1 MGKQILD
8 ISTSSIIRVFVV
20 LLVIAFILSIWPILA
35 SIFFA
40 AVIASALEPSVRL
53 LCKIKIPRFLAAAV
67 LYLLIFSA
75 LASVFYLVVPALLSE
90 ARQLSLDL
98 PSKYRE
104 LIKTVES
111 FMGSRGIT
119 VNLQTQVQSFLSTIQ
134 FGFKGGV
141 SNIFGFTSNVFG
153 GMISVILVTV
163 VSFYLVLQKNGIEQF
178 LKSFLPTAHQE
189 YATDLWKRVQEKI
202 GRWFQTQLLLGV
214 FTGTFLFLAL
224 WLMGVKYALTI
235 ALMAGVLEMIPMIGP
250 LVTGLVMLALIS
262 FQSPMLALGA
272 ILIYVAL
279 EQVQQHFFMPVFI
292 SKALGLNPIVIIIAL
307 LVGSK
312 LIGFWGIL
320 LAIPFA
326 VAIGEVVRDF
336 RK

>member
-1 MGKQILD
+1 
-8 ISTSSIIRVFVV
+8 
-20 LLVIAFILSIWPILA
+20 
-35 SIFFA
+35 
-40 AVIASALEPSVRL
+40 
-53 LCKIKIPRFLAAAV
+53 
-67 LYLLIFSA
+67 
-75 LASVFYLVVPALLSE
+75 
-90 ARQLSLDL
+90 
-98 PSKYRE
+98 
-104 LIKTVES
+104 
-111 FMGSRGIT
+111 
-119 VNLQTQVQSFLSTIQ
+119 LQTQVQSFLQTIQ

-153 GMISVILVTV
+153 GLISFILVVV

-178 LKSFLPTAHQE
+178 LKSFLPAAHQE
-189 YATDLWKRVQEKI
+189 YATDLWKRVQERI

-235 ALMAGVLEMIPMIGP
+235 AFMAGVLEIVPVIGAV
-250 LVTGLVMLALIS
+250 LTGFLTFALIS

-272 ILIYVAL
+272 VLIYVAL
-279 EQVQQHFFMPVFI
+279 EQVQQHLFMPIFT
-292 SKALGLNPIVIIIAL
+292 SKALGLSPIVIIVAL

-320 LAIPFA
+320 LAIPLA